1 MGDAAVKKRSPPRLV
16 AAGIAFLVAVVI
28 FLAWAATKGPIVPLI
43 VLAAIVAGAL
53 AFFFVTAYRSR
64 PVALTD
70 EKAIAAQLEEL
81 RDGASSFYAIWSGTY
96 GDVEV
101 ERYFEAERR
110 ALKDNKSL
118 HISRI
123 INPSVI
129 PPQHYH
135 LLQSVKSEFGS
146 RFQLYQDASIHSFE
160 LFVADYPDGRDSVAV
175 VVVNDLL
182 NKRPKVGLVL
192 DPARN
197 LRLLGAVEAVRVW
210 FKAIGKNLKVFDPVA
225 VERWDRIASR
235 YTEFVSRNVNDI
247 SFLTDFFGEEAGLI
261 GECLSELAEPGRDLS
276 IVEVGCGD
284 GRALSGYV
292 PVLLAQNVAYV
303 IGLDYAPG
311 MVRAAEAELTSR
323 LNSSE
328 EEVLGVRDLRRKTGF
343 FHLDAFEMRSVFD
356 DGRLVR
362 PEQFEAAAL
371 EVDPVTFEESRK
383 VFCCLL
389 NTIGVIEPP
398 SRRKKIVESMLLAL
412 GVEDHLIITVFSA
425 DAFATEARD
434 LYHGL
439 EPMLDMKVKDIHF
452 DLAGATFKVAG
463 PPGYYSRWF
472 EETEVR
478 ELLSDATLSLG
489 RRGRSFAQPTIRTMD
504 AGGYFAH
511 IRRTA

>member
-1 MGDAAVKKRSPPRLV
+1 MSKRLRQRLV
-16 AAGIAFLVAVVI
+16 GAGIAFLVAVLL
-28 FLAWAATKGPIVPLI
+28 FLAWTATKGPIVPLI
-43 VLAAIVAGAL
+43 VLATIVAGAL
-53 AFFFVTAYRSR
+53 TPLFVTTYRSR
-64 PVALTD
+64 PLAITD

-81 RDGASSFYAIWSGTY
+81 RDGASNFYAIWSGTY

-101 ERYFEAERR
+101 ARYFEAERR
-110 ALKDNKSL
+110 ALNDNESL

-135 LLQSVKSEFGS
+135 LLQSIKSEFGS

-160 LFVADYPDGRDSVAV
+160 LFVAEYSDERDSVAV

-210 FKAIGKNLKVFDPVA
+210 FEAIKKNLRDFDPVA
-225 VERWDRIASR
+225 VERWDRIAPR
-235 YTEFVSRNVNDI
+235 YTEFVSRNVNGI
-247 SFLTDFFGEEAGLI
+247 SFLTDYFGEEAGLI
-261 GECLSELAEPGRDLS
+261 RECLSERAEPGGDLS
-276 IVEVGCGD
+276 IIEVGCGD
-284 GRALSGYV
+284 GRALSSYV
-292 PVLLAQNVAYV
+292 PPLLAQNVAYV

-323 LNSSE
+323 LNSRE
-328 EEVLGVRDLRRKTGF
+328 EEVLGVRELRQKTGF
-343 FHLDAFEMRSVFD
+343 SHLDAFEMRSVFD

-362 PEQFEAAAL
+362 PDQFEAASL
-371 EVDPVTFEESRK
+371 EVDPITFEESRK

-389 NTIGVIEPP
+389 NTIGVIEPLG
-398 SRRKKIVESMLLAL
+398 RRRKIVESMLSAL
-412 GVEDHLIITVFSA
+412 GVEDDLIITVFSA
-425 DAFATEARD
+425 DAFATAARD
-434 LYHGL
+434 LYQGL
-439 EPMLDMKVKDIHF
+439 EPMLDTKVKNSHF
-452 DLAGATFKVAG
+452 DFESATFKVAG

-472 EETEVR
+472 EEAELR
-478 ELLSDATLSLG
+478 ELLSDATRSLG
-489 RRGRSFAQPTIRTMD
+489 RRGRSFERPVIKTME
-504 AGGYFAH
+504 AGGYFVH